1 MQDRALLAGWMLTT
15 VINFSHPVLHLQPD
29 LRHSARAAR
38 RMAEHHRTRWNLACV
53 RHTRWTSPVPTAPA
67 HGWRGTRGHP
77 ARAWHTRARGTHAA
91 HAGTRHN
98 GKVAHTIL
106 GLRDIGAEAALLAGG
121 GRAILL
127 QLANPAV
134 GHAVADHSNFAADP
148 LRRLRNTLTYVYALV
163 YGTPD
168 QVTQV
173 RTMVHRAHA
182 PVRSETYDASDA
194 GLQLW
199 VAATLYDTAATL
211 HARIF
216 GPLDEASAD
225 AVYRDYAVVGTALG
239 MPAALW
245 PLDREAFGRYWQA
258 QLTALEV
265 DDRVREVG
273 VQVLHPASGPLWMRA
288 LMPIARL
295 ATAGLLPPALRE
307 AYALPWDDRRQRRFD
322 RMMDATARLYPH
334 LPARLRHWPKNHL
347 LRRLR

>member
-1 MQDRALLAGWMLTT
+1 
-15 VINFSHPVLHLQPD
+15 
-29 LRHSARAAR
+29 
-38 RMAEHHRTRWNLACV
+38 
-53 RHTRWTSPVPTAPA
+53 
-67 HGWRGTRGHP
+67 
-77 ARAWHTRARGTHAA
+77 
-91 HAGTRHN
+91 
-98 GKVAHTIL
+98 VAHTVL

-134 GHAVADHSNFAADP
+134 GHAVADHSDFAADP
-148 LRRLRNTLTYVYALV
+148 LRRLRNTLSYVYALV
-163 YGTPD
+163 FGTHE
-168 QVTQV
+168 QVAAV
-173 RTMVHRAHA
+173 RSMVRHAHA
-182 PVRSETYDASDA
+182 PVRSETYNASDA
-194 GLQLW
+194 ALQLW

-216 GPLDEASAD
+216 GPLDEASLD

-245 PLDREAFGRYWQA
+245 PADREAFGRYWRA
-258 QLTALEV
+258 QLARLEV

-273 VQVLHPASGPLWMRA
+273 AQVLHPASGPLWMRV
-288 LMPIARL
+288 LMPVARL

-307 AYALPWDDRRQRRFD
+307 AYALPWSDRHQRRFD
-322 RMMDATARLYPH
+322 RMMDVTARLYPH